1 MSNIKRSLLYLKRKK
16 HKTVVMF
23 FLLICLAS
31 CILSCLSIYE
41 AAKKT
46 NVSLRQ
52 SIGNTFT
59 LDIDYYA
66 DAANWATVADDYGGY
81 ISEYKGPA
89 ITSDIINKILT
100 MDGISAYSYRDVGSA
115 DILTSQGSPA
125 DILIPDNAIS
135 QRISK
140 EDSNYQTVYG
150 VGDSSYDPNFYDG
163 TFKLVK
169 GRHIRPEDKAVCLV
183 SADYAKQNHIVM
195 GDTLWLTPSSADVE
209 YNNIREKDMQASKVK
224 VTIIG
229 IFSIEAKPADPSAVT
244 KWSMAENLIFAD
256 YTSLKSLYSWC
267 QESDYNDGIFSPVT
281 FYAEDIE
288 QLDTLMDRIKQTLDI
303 DWNCFYLEKRND
315 TYASFSAS
323 LTSLKQ
329 ISGVLV
335 ALGIAAS
342 LLILVL
348 VLILRTKARTREIG
362 LYLSAGV
369 PQTKIWGQLVM
380 ESCWLTLP
388 AVALA
393 YVISRT
399 LSGYMGNLL
408 LPGTTA
414 GTQTVGELYAN
425 NFGVIMQTPA
435 MDPLEVGVT
444 LSGVAAAGLIFLCV
458 NLVAVTLAA
467 IPVLRMKPK
476 QILSMLS

>member
-1 MSNIKRSLLYLKRKK
+1 MRDLYEKWIRTPSLRGQMIWLNVSSVLV
-16 HKTVVMF
+16 T
-23 FLLICLAS
+23 LLI
-31 CILSCLSIYE
+31 
-41 AAKKT
+41 
-46 NVSLRQ
+46 
-52 SIGNTFT
+52 
-59 LDIDYYA
+59 
-66 DAANWATVADDYGGY
+66 
-81 ISEYKGPA
+81 
-89 ITSDIINKILT
+89 
-100 MDGISAYSYRDVGSA
+100 
-115 DILTSQGSPA
+115 
-125 DILIPDNAIS
+125 
-135 QRISK
+135 
-140 EDSNYQTVYG
+140 
-150 VGDSSYDPNFYDG
+150 
-163 TFKLVK
+163 
-169 GRHIRPEDKAVCLV
+169 
-183 SADYAKQNHIVM
+183 
-195 GDTLWLTPSSADVE
+195 
-209 YNNIREKDMQASKVK
+209 
-224 VTIIG
+224 
-229 IFSIEAKPADPSAVT
+229 
-244 KWSMAENLIFAD
+244 
-256 YTSLKSLYSWC
+256 
-267 QESDYNDGIFSPVT
+267 
-281 FYAEDIE
+281 
-288 QLDTLMDRIKQTLDI
+288 
-303 DWNCFYLEKRND
+303 
-315 TYASFSAS
+315 
-323 LTSLKQ
+323 
-329 ISGVLV
+329 
-335 ALGIAAS
+335 S

-444 LSGVAAAGLIFLCV
+444 ISGMAAAGLIFLCV